1 MNNNH
6 DHRDILGPI
15 EKKVN
20 IRKEI
25 FFKKILTFFLNINL
39 TNNLN
44 ECTFKILKYFIFRII
59 LAKFYG
65 TLDQIL
71 FYLYFLA

>member
-44 ECTFKILKYFIFRII
+44 ECTFKILKYFILRII
-59 LAKFYG
+59 LPSFMELWTKFYFIF
-65 TLDQIL
+65 T
-71 FYLYFLA
+71 F

>member
-6 DHRDILGPI
+6 DHRDILGP
-15 EKKVN
+15 KKKEVN
-20 IRKEI
+20 IRIE
-25 FFKKILTFFLNINL
+25 FFLNINL
-39 TNNLN
+39 TNKLN

-59 LAKFYG
+59 LAKFNG
-65 TLDQIL
+65 TLEQNL

>member
-20 IRKEI
+20 IRIEI
-25 FFKKILTFFLNINL
+25 FFLNINL

-59 LAKFYG
+59 LAKFYR

-71 FYLYFLA
+71 FYLYFRA

>member
-1 MNNNH
+1 M
-6 DHRDILGPI
+6 IY
-15 EKKVN
+15 
-20 IRKEI
+20 
-25 FFKKILTFFLNINL
+25 FTL

-44 ECTFKILKYFIFRII
+44 ECTFEILKYFIFRII

-71 FYLYFLA
+71 FYLYFRA

>member
-6 DHRDILGPI
+6 DHRDILGPK
-15 EKKVN
+15 EKEVN
-20 IRKEI
+20 IRIEI
-25 FFKKILTFFLNINL
+25 FFLNINL

-59 LAKFYG
+59 LAEFYG

-71 FYLYFLA
+71 FYLHFPA